1 MESKKVESNAEL
13 TPFEKEFKVQLNLPA
28 AYFSVFY
35 AIYVVYMIVSGNFSD
50 LPAVV
55 VLGVIAIGY
64 LFGYRPYKYVVK
76 RRTLE
81 IHRRIGK
88 TKEINL
94 MNCETITDPIA
105 KMTKII
111 TNAHSYEIYMDD
123 GTRQTVAP
131 KDQMGF
137 VDAVVHSNKRIH
149 CQVEEYNQTHRKWEK
164 KRRKEEKKAKRT
176 FAQWYA
182 ALFLYKINKKLSK

>member
-1 MESKKVESNAEL
+1 M
-13 TPFEKEFKVQLNLPA
+13 F
-28 AYFSVFY
+28 
-35 AIYVVYMIVSGNFSD
+35 
-50 LPAVV
+50 
-55 VLGVIAIGY
+55 
-64 LFGYRPYKYVVK
+64 VK

-149 CQVEEYNQTHRKWEK
+149 CQVEDITKLIVNGK
-164 KRRKEEKKAKRT
+164 RKEEKKKRKLKELLLNSR
-176 FAQWYA
+176 Q
-182 ALFLYKINKKLSK
+182 LFFCIK

>member
-105 KMTKII
+105 KMTKIMHIHMKSIWMMELVKQLLQKIKWDLWMLLFIQIREFTVKLKNI
-111 TNAHSYEIYMDD
+111 TKLIVN
-123 GTRQTVAP
+123 G
-131 KDQMGF
+131 K
-137 VDAVVHSNKRIH
+137 
-149 CQVEEYNQTHRKWEK
+149 
-164 KRRKEEKKAKRT
+164 RKEEKKKRKLKELLLNST
-176 FAQWYA
+176 Q
-182 ALFLYKINKKLSK
+182 LFFCIK